1 MNARRKKRLAIAVGL
16 VGGVALVASLL
27 LYALNSNLN
36 LFFTPSEIIQGKKD
50 TGVMPEIGQRLRIG
64 GMVTV
69 GTLVRDPKSLHVSFK
84 VHDAAG
90 GEITVTYD
98 DLLPDL
104 FREGQGIVAQGV
116 LVGPTELQA
125 TEVLA
130 KHDENYMPPEVA
142 EAMGKSHDKLEYNA
156 TQEAEAASEAK

>member
-1 MNARRKKRLAIAVGL
+1 MNARRKKRLALAVAL
-16 VGGVALVASLL
+16 IGGVAAIGSLL

-36 LFFTPSEIIQGKKD
+36 LFYTPTEIVHGKKD
-50 TGVMPEIGQRLRIG
+50 TGVLPEVGQRIRVG
-64 GMVTV
+64 GMVTI
-69 GTLVRDPKSLHVSFK
+69 GSMVRDPDSLHVEFA

-90 GEITVTYD
+90 GEVIVTYD

-104 FREGQGIVAQGV
+104 FREGQGIVAQGI
-116 LVGPTELQA
+116 LIEGGKLEA

-142 EAMGKSHDKLEYNA
+142 EAMGQTHEKLDYNEGQKSSY
-156 TQEAEAASEAK
+156 

>member
-1 MNARRKKRLAIAVGL
+1 MNPRRKKRLTLAVAL
-16 VGGVALVASLL
+16 IGGVAAIASLL

-36 LFFTPSEIIQGKKD
+36 LFFTPTEIVQGKKD
-50 TGVMPEIGQRLRIG
+50 TGVMPEIGQRIRVG

-69 GTLVRDPKSLHVSFK
+69 GSMVRDPDSLHVEFAI
-84 VHDAAG
+84 HDAAG
-90 GEITVTYD
+90 GEIIVTYD

-116 LVGPTELQA
+116 LSKPGVLEA

-142 EAMGKSHDKLEYNA
+142 EAMGQSHEKLDYNQEQKSSGY
-156 TQEAEAASEAK
+156 

>member
-1 MNARRKKRLAIAVGL
+1 MNPRRKKRLTLAVAL
-16 VGGVALVASLL
+16 IGGVAAIASLL

-36 LFFTPSEIIQGKKD
+36 LFFTPTEIVQGKKD
-50 TGVMPEIGQRLRIG
+50 TGVMPEIGQRIRVG

-69 GTLVRDPKSLHVSFK
+69 GSMIRDPNSLHVEFA

-90 GEITVTYD
+90 GEIIVTYD

-116 LVGPTELQA
+116 LIESGKLEA

-142 EAMGKSHDKLEYNA
+142 EAMGQSHEKLDYNEEQKSGGY
-156 TQEAEAASEAK
+156 

>member
-1 MNARRKKRLAIAVGL
+1 MNPRRKKRLALATALI
-16 VGGVALVASLL
+16 GGVAAIASLL

-36 LFFTPSEIIQGKKD
+36 LFYTPTEIVQGKKD
-50 TGVMPEIGQRLRIG
+50 TGVKPELGQRIRVG

-69 GTLVRDPKSLHVSFK
+69 GSMVRDPSSLHVEFA
-84 VHDAAG
+84 VHDSLG
-90 GEITVTYD
+90 GEVIVTYD

-116 LVGPTELQA
+116 LVEGGKLQA

-142 EAMGKSHDKLEYNA
+142 EAMGQTHEKLDYNA
-156 TQEAEAASEAK
+156 EQKTGY

>member
-1 MNARRKKRLAIAVGL
+1 MNPRRKKRLTLAVALIA
-16 VGGVALVASLL
+16 GVAGVASLL
-27 LYALNSNLN
+27 LYALNTNLN
-36 LFFTPSEIIQGKKD
+36 LFYTPYEIVNGKKD
-50 TGVMPEIGQRLRIG
+50 TGDKPEVGQRIRVG

-69 GTLVRDPKSLHVSFK
+69 GSMIRDPNSLHVEFDI
-84 VHDAAG
+84 HDAAG
-90 GEITVTYD
+90 GEITVTFD

-116 LVGPTELQA
+116 LIEGNKLEA

-142 EAMGKSHDKLEYNA
+142 EAMGQTHEKLDYSEQAEKPTYN
-156 TQEAEAASEAK
+156 

>member
-1 MNARRKKRLAIAVGL
+1 MNPRRKKRLTLAVSL
-16 VGGVALVASLL
+16 IGGVAVVASLL

-36 LFFTPSEIIQGKKD
+36 LFFTPYEIVNGKEG
-50 TGVMPEIGQRLRIG
+50 TGERPELGQRIRVG

-69 GTLVRDPKSLHVSFK
+69 GTLTRDPDSLQVEFEI
-84 VHDAAG
+84 HDAFG
-90 GEITVTYD
+90 GAIMVTYD

-116 LVGPTELQA
+116 LGENNTLEA

-130 KHDENYMPPEVA
+130 KHDETYMPPEVA
-142 EAMGKSHDKLEYNA
+142 EAMGKSHEQLDY
-156 TQEAEAASEAK
+156 SEQQTGGSY

>member
-1 MNARRKKRLAIAVGL
+1 MNARRKKRLALAVAL
-16 VGGVALVASLL
+16 IGGVAAIASLL

-36 LFFTPSEIIQGKKD
+36 LFYTPTEIVQGKKD
-50 TGVMPEIGQRLRIG
+50 TGVKPEVGQRIRVG

-69 GTLVRDPKSLHVSFK
+69 GSMVRDPNSLHVEFA

-116 LVGPTELQA
+116 LVEGGKLQA

-142 EAMGKSHDKLEYNA
+142 EAMGQTHEKLDYSEQQKSSY
-156 TQEAEAASEAK
+156 

>member
-1 MNARRKKRLAIAVGL
+1 MNPRRKKRLTLAVAL
-16 VGGVALVASLL
+16 IGGVAAIASLL

-36 LFFTPSEIIQGKKD
+36 LFFTPTEIVQGKKD
-50 TGVMPEIGQRLRIG
+50 TGVMPEIGQRIRVG

-69 GTLVRDPKSLHVSFK
+69 GSMVRDPNSLHVEFA

-90 GEITVTYD
+90 GEIIVTYD

-116 LVGPTELQA
+116 LIESGKLEA

-142 EAMGKSHDKLEYNA
+142 EAMGQTHEKLDYNEEQKSGGY
-156 TQEAEAASEAK
+156 

>member
-1 MNARRKKRLAIAVGL
+1 MNPRRKKRLALATALI
-16 VGGVALVASLL
+16 GGVAAIASLL

-36 LFFTPSEIIQGKKD
+36 LFYTPTEIVQGKKD
-50 TGVMPEIGQRLRIG
+50 TGVKPELGQRIRVG

-69 GTLVRDPKSLHVSFK
+69 GSMIRDPESLHVEFA
-84 VHDAAG
+84 VHDSLG
-90 GEITVTYD
+90 GEVIVTYD

-116 LVGPTELQA
+116 LVEGGKLQA

-142 EAMGKSHDKLEYNA
+142 EAMGQTHEKLDYNA
-156 TQEAEAASEAK
+156 EQKSGY

>member
-1 MNARRKKRLAIAVGL
+1 MNPRRKKRLTLAVAL
-16 VGGVALVASLL
+16 IGGVAAIASLL

-36 LFFTPSEIIQGKKD
+36 LFYTPTEIVQGKKD
-50 TGVMPEIGQRLRIG
+50 TGVKPEVGQRIRVG
-64 GMVTV
+64 GMVTI
-69 GTLVRDPKSLHVSFK
+69 GSMVRDPDSLHVEFA
-84 VHDAAG
+84 VHDSLG
-90 GEITVTYD
+90 GEVIVTYD

-116 LVGPTELQA
+116 LVEGGKLQA

-142 EAMGKSHDKLEYNA
+142 EAMGQTHEKLDYNEEQKSSY
-156 TQEAEAASEAK
+156 